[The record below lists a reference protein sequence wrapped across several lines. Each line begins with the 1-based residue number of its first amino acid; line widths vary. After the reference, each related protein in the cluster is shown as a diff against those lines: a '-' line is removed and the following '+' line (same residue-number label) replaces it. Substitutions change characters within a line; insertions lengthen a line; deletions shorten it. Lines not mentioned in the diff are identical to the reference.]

1 MTDSASS
8 QSEVDKPGWLILTD
22 GSIICNICISIMT
35 GIISCLLMQME
46 LIEESDLSSSPLLFI
61 PHALLDLCAVHLSN
75 ISFCV

>member
-1 MTDSASS
+1 
-8 QSEVDKPGWLILTD
+8 
-22 GSIICNICISIMT
+22 
-35 GIISCLLMQME
+35 MQME